1 MHSNWC
7 SLCCVAAIAH
17 YTACLQSTC
26 ILQHAISIFSLWTY
40 NFQSTC
46 MLQHAISQPSP
57 INMHAAACIHSAS
70 ASTQQPELCCN
81 TYVDALILYCWCS
94 SMHAPSQSN
103 HLCNLSMLGLRLRT
117 CHGSGPR
124 GRASLRVG
132 EGVAITT
139 PWQSGLRSSRG
150 CSTFGLGCL
159 SYRRA
164 HWVLC

>member
-1 MHSNWC
+1 LCGCDCTLHCMSTINMHS
-7 SLCCVAAIAH
+7 AACNQYFLLVDIQ
-17 YTACLQSTC
+17 L
-26 ILQHAISIFSLWTY
+26 
-40 NFQSTC
+40 
-46 MLQHAISQPSP
+46 P
-57 INMHAAACIHSAS
+57 INMHAAACNQSAIS
-70 ASTQQPELCCN
+70 NQHACCSMYSFSFRIYTTAGAMLQHLCRCL
-81 TYVDALILYCWCS
+81 DIILLVLQ
-94 SMHAPSQSN
+94 HAPSQSN